1 MQRTGQNRNI
11 NWYTF
16 AKITFRDFESSID
29 WALGSQQW
37 AESLE
42 EVGEV
47 PGSTHVPHHVVEQA
61 DDVHHLCLNKTLF
74 AGHYS
79 LTLSTFPPYVFD
91 TFTPCG
97 WTFYPLCLTLLPPT
111 IWHITPLFS
120 FFSGI
125 IFCQSFMSSGGVRNS
140 KLSNTRGLPSAWGW
154 WPSSW
159 RMADSEVVCC
169 QKRWWF

>member
-1 MQRTGQNRNI
+1 MPCFDLASMDTLYLHCSLSLLFTPRRCLLKHSPPDLPTLQ
-11 NWYTF
+11 YLVFVTF
-16 AKITFRDFESSID
+16 LTPA
-29 WALGSQQW
+29 QC
-37 AESLE
+37 LE
-42 EVGEV
+42 NLLLRLRELIV
-47 PGSTHVPHHVVEQA
+47 
-61 DDVHHLCLNKTLF
+61 K
-74 AGHYS
+74 GHYS
-79 LTLSTFPPYVFD
+79 LTPSTFPPYVFD
-91 TFTPCG
+91 TFTPCE